1 MSSIGVDNHM
11 ENKGMLIGIGLLLLV
26 CAVAW
31 LLGRKANAGVRQFR
45 EENHDSFLGRG
56 KS

>member
-1 MSSIGVDNHM
+1 METIGIV
-11 ENKGMLIGIGLLLLV
+11 IGIGLLLLV

-31 LLGRKANAGVRQFR
+31 LLGRKANASVKQFR
-45 EENHDSFLGRG
+45 EEHHDSFLGRR

>member
-1 MSSIGVDNHM
+1 M
-11 ENKGMLIGIGLLLLV
+11 ETIGIGLLLLV

-31 LLGRKANAGVRQFR
+31 LLGHKANAGVRQFR
-45 EENHDSFLGRG
+45 EEHHDRFPGRR

>member
-1 MSSIGVDNHM
+1 METIGIVIGVS
-11 ENKGMLIGIGLLLLV
+11 LLLLV
-26 CAVAW
+26 SAVAW

-45 EENHDSFLGRG
+45 DEQHDRFIGRG